1 MITST
6 PCQKA
11 LWGSDCFAWF
21 RRKKRRLARFFLQW
35 QVLVFEWWPIAYTFR
50 QLKHSVDKAT
60 TAVRWCTK
68 TYSDWH
74 ISFVTWHVLIPLFPW
89 HCRTMIFFTGYD
101 TAVGERGMKLSGG
114 ESESPGIISAD
125 ECEGYLWISWYAII
139 CYKLILKGIQ
149 ILEMI
154 GCVTLYT
161 KFEYLRLTFDY
172 VCFSLICQI
181 YRLAYYG
188 SQYLM
193 HDMLWLRWLTCL
205 TQATTHRDCTLL
217 AGRSATV
224 SDSEQAAVSA
234 ELKPNLFVVFCK
246 VCP

>member
-6 PCQKA
+6 PCQKV
-11 LWGSDCFAWF
+11 LWGSDCFASF
-21 RRKKRRLARFFLQW
+21 RREKRRLARFFLQW

-125 ECEGYLWISWYAII
+125 ECEGFSMYILICHNLLQTDFERHSNYWNDWLCDSLYKIWIPEID
-139 CYKLILKGIQ
+139 
-149 ILEMI
+149 
-154 GCVTLYT
+154 
-161 KFEYLRLTFDY
+161 LRLCMFLT
-172 VCFSLICQI
+172 
-181 YRLAYYG
+181 
-188 SQYLM
+188 
-193 HDMLWLRWLTCL
+193 DM
-205 TQATTHRDCTLL
+205 
-217 AGRSATV
+217 
-224 SDSEQAAVSA
+224 SDI
-234 ELKPNLFVVFCK
+234 
-246 VCP
+246 